1 MANISGKRYAQ
12 SSSTLNSHS
21 LTSLA
26 TISSQ
31 RARCSSYL
39 SGLAMKPHLEVTS
52 SQRSA
57 QKHAVALR
65 FRNVRSNCEDSQIRF
80 IGSSLLLRVSCSSPN
95 SMGIQHT
102 QPKKSPN
109 GLGEIFPRYVASTI
123 TRFEHVTSFYRV
135 ISRKKFSNIAHT
147 HTHYQS

>member
-1 MANISGKRYAQ
+1 MANTSGKRYAQ

-21 LTSLA
+21 RNSLA

-57 QKHAVALR
+57 QKHAVALG

-80 IGSSLLLRVSCSSPN
+80 IGSSLLLRASCSSPN

-102 QPKKSPN
+102 QPKNLQMGWEKYFLDMWPARLP
-109 GLGEIFPRYVASTI
+109 GLSM
-123 TRFEHVTSFYRV
+123 
-135 ISRKKFSNIAHT
+135 
-147 HTHYQS
+147 

>member
-1 MANISGKRYAQ
+1 MKYLLFCANFIRLILGTPHCQLPYALPRKLALHVKYLHREPKSMANTSGKRYAQ
-12 SSSTLNSHS
+12 SSSTLNSYS

-57 QKHAVALR
+57 QKHAVALG
-65 FRNVRSNCEDSQIRF
+65 FRNVKSNCEDSQIRF
-80 IGSSLLLRVSCSSPN
+80 TGSSL
-95 SMGIQHT
+95 
-102 QPKKSPN
+102 
-109 GLGEIFPRYVASTI
+109 
-123 TRFEHVTSFYRV
+123 
-135 ISRKKFSNIAHT
+135 
-147 HTHYQS
+147 